1 VKVQLAVGL
10 EEALRVL
17 LGAELALD
25 LDLDPEAEV
34 EPRTLVD
41 VLVRSG

>member
-10 EEALRVL
+10 EEALRFL

-25 LDLDPEAEV
+25 LEAEA
-34 EPRTLVD
+34 EGQTLV
-41 VLVRSG
+41 VFLVRFG